1 MTVVLVGG
9 FALGVGIPLLTA
21 VREALI
27 VGARV
32 LSPVARLPRRRRC
45 SNRRCG
51 AV

>member
-27 VGARV
+27 GGARV